1 MSAAENIHYMYNDNG
16 EKTFAVLPIDVFKQL
31 EEAHEEFLTI
41 QAYDQAKK
49 SDSETIPLDQMLKE
63 IEKNK

>member
-16 EKTFAVLPIDVFKQL
+16 EKTFAVLPIDIFKQL
-31 EEAHEEFLTI
+31 EETYEEFLAI

-49 SDSETIPLDQMLKE
+49 SGSKAIPLEQILKE
-63 IEKNK
+63 IEENK